1 MREEFFVM
9 KKIICFLIVVAHIS
23 GCASYASRSVS
34 FRPPQ
39 DYANFQNAAGLQ
51 VGAESFADTKQAE
64 QAFGF
69 DIRSAGL
76 LPVQVVIDNRSGQ
89 AIEVVS
95 GQTFL
100 IDENNR
106 YWKILTNRE
115 ATDRVQKATE
125 SGAIAG
131 GAGKGAAYG
140 AAAGAL
146 LGLAVGVVSGR
157 DVGSSLVKGGVLGG
171 AGGAVLG
178 GAGKAGDDRQRDAK
192 IAEDI
197 RDKGV
202 EGKIMSADS
211 LASGFIFFPGETPS
225 AKELRLQVKFRG
237 DSRVQTLNL
246 KLR

>member
-1 MREEFFVM
+1 M
-9 KKIICFLIVVAHIS
+9 KKLITLLIIAAHLS
-23 GCASYASRSVS
+23 ACATYESKSAS

-39 DYANFQNAAGLQ
+39 DYANFQNTSGLQ
-51 VGAESFADTKQAE
+51 VGAESFADTKLAE

-69 DIRSAGL
+69 DIRAAGL
-76 LPVQVVIDNRSGQ
+76 LPVQVVIDNQSGQ
-89 AIEVVS
+89 GIEVVS

-100 IDENNR
+100 IDETNR

-115 ATDRVQKATE
+115 AADRVQKATD

-131 GAGKGAAYG
+131 GAGKGAAWG

-146 LGLAVGVVSGR
+146 MGLAIGVVSGR
-157 DVGSSLVKGGVLGG
+157 DVGSSVVKGGVLGG
-171 AGGAVLG
+171 AGGAVIG
-178 GAGKAGDDRQRDAK
+178 GANKAGNDQQRDFK
-192 IAEDI
+192 IADDI

-202 EGKIMSADS
+202 EGKIMSPES
-211 LASGFIFFPGETPS
+211 LASGFIFFPGEVSS

-237 DSRVQTLNL
+237 DGRVQTLNF